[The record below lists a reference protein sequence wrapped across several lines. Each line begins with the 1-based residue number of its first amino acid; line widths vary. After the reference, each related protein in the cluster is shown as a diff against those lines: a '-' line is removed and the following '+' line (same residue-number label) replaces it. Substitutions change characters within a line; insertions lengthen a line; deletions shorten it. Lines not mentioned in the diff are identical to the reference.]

1 MVLATG
7 GDCGSPCRDVF
18 RLLRVLPENPDH
30 RLYFCPGM
38 SRTNIL
44 ARVLGEQRPE
54 P

>member
-1 MVLATG
+1 MALATG
-7 GDCGSPCRDVF
+7 GDCDSPCRDVF

-38 SRTNIL
+38 SRTNML
-44 ARVLGEQRPE
+44 ARITNPQPTK